1 MEGKGKQGR
10 SFWGGQTR
18 GGRVA
23 STPIGARPSGS
34 SPGSQA
40 PKWKCRKCRKL
51 EKKGNEK
58 EEDEK
63 EEEDW
68 DEEPEEDCD
77 EEPVEPVEEEHCV
90 SAADIKEIADAFD
103 VHAVDMGAIAET
115 MELAGKMATFKGGLM
130 DSCAEVVRSDG
141 ARSRS
146 AGDCQ
151 RPSIDPRNIEGVV
164 RAALN
169 SCDSFEAMVDQI
181 NSQLMNLQG
190 GAVNL
195 S

>member
-1 MEGKGKQGR
+1 MLGLPMRRRWR
-10 SFWGGQTR
+10 SGGSGGALGA
-18 GGRVA
+18 GGRA
-23 STPIGARPSGS
+23 
-34 SPGSQA
+34 
-40 PKWKCRKCRKL
+40 C
-51 EKKGNEK
+51 
-58 EEDEK
+58 
-63 EEEDW
+63 
-68 DEEPEEDCD
+68 
-77 EEPVEPVEEEHCV
+77 
-90 SAADIKEIADAFD
+90 D
-103 VHAVDMGAIAET
+103 VHALDMGAIAET

-146 AGDCQ
+146 AGYCQ

-164 RAALN
+164 RAALH

>member
-34 SPGSQA
+34 SPGSPP
-40 PKWKCRKCRKL
+40 PKWKCRKV
-51 EKKGNEK
+51 EKKANEN

-68 DEEPEEDCD
+68 DE
-77 EEPVEPVEEEHCV
+77 EPVEEEHCV

-103 VHAVDMGAIAET
+103 VHALDMGAIAET

-151 RPSIDPRNIEGVV
+151 RPSIDRRNIEGVV

-169 SCDSFEAMVDQI
+169 S
-181 NSQLMNLQG
+181 
-190 GAVNL
+190 
-195 S
+195 